1 MATAPSRPPACT
13 PVKKIQFAFPF
24 RKASG
29 DPKKPSSAFTDQHDF
44 LRLLRKEPGGA
55 YAVSRE
61 GLWHGGIHITDT
73 GAGASLDLK
82 HGVRCM
88 ADGEVVAWRVNRKY
102 LSRDIPAFSAQYS
115 TGFTLVRHV
124 MEFPKD
130 CTLTFFSL
138 YMHLQDLAGY
148 EADRTLRRPAYWTTW
163 FKVAQGARDQQDA
176 APRGMVAAPA
186 AQVGLRVRATKPG
199 GAILGILPRGAQFS
213 LIKREGDWGQIEAVH
228 VGAMV
233 APKIGGYVASTAAQK
248 GWVYLGREGG
258 AANAEAFVPE
268 TALDRVIVPPKPVS
282 IKAGDLIGHLGR
294 YDSIAKQ
301 TAARMVHLEMFCDG
315 GVLPFIEKCRS
326 WIIENAAHP
335 AAWQQLGLSPEP
347 TILRIDRQTTLYKRP
362 HQEGRD
368 APMTDV
374 VQAYTLAELERRA
387 EKPFT
392 EAEEGTD
399 RKKLRWWKIESA
411 DPRRQDISGWVREE
425 NFAGGRISRE
435 FAQKWV
441 DFEVLQATH
450 DPTHTIFATTTAYID
465 YITDADI
472 PNTGALAKLSPLMQ
486 TVCRQL
492 YTRGNGQQAANDL
505 CVAAHDPWAAM
516 RASRLIVKHESEWAN
531 PGKWRQLTD
540 EIGKKRGDREALE
553 AEHKRIETLTW
564 WDEVKAQFPALPNP
578 QVFHIHPIGI
588 VGNFFS
594 RFRFTLPML
603 RRLFPAAEEQVLADI
618 AAELNDHIE
627 LYRLDTPLR
636 RSHFFAQIMQETGAS
651 VRLEEGFV
659 WKASALIET
668 FSYFKRNPAL
678 AKAHGY
684 ADQRPIKEDGTAMTQ
699 ADFEA
704 IANGAYGGQK
714 GLGNGGVGSGDGWK
728 YRGRGL
734 KHLTGRYNYGKF
746 TKWHRANQ
754 SWWPD
759 DKVDFELSPD
769 LLLHPK
775 YAARSAAFFWVS
787 SHLAELADKGCARK
801 DVDAIT
807 EVINAETNS
816 YLRRFNNFMMIWGE
830 GLFI

>member
-1 MATAPSRPPACT
+1 MATTPPKSQVKT
-13 PVKKIQFAFPF
+13 PVRKIRFAFPF
-24 RKASG
+24 HKASG

-55 YAVSRE
+55 YAVSCE

-115 TGFTLVRHV
+115 TGFALVRHV
-124 MEFPKD
+124 ME
-130 CTLTFFSL
+130 
-138 YMHLQDLAGY
+138 
-148 EADRTLRRPAYWTTW
+148 
-163 FKVAQGARDQQDA
+163 
-176 APRGMVAAPA
+176 
-186 AQVGLRVRATKPG
+186 
-199 GAILGILPRGAQFS
+199 
-213 LIKREGDWGQIEAVH
+213 
-228 VGAMV
+228 
-233 APKIGGYVASTAAQK
+233 
-248 GWVYLGREGG
+248 
-258 AANAEAFVPE
+258 
-268 TALDRVIVPPKPVS
+268 
-282 IKAGDLIGHLGR
+282 
-294 YDSIAKQ
+294 
-301 TAARMVHLEMFCDG
+301 
-315 GVLPFIEKCRS
+315 
-326 WIIENAAHP
+326 
-335 AAWQQLGLSPEP
+335 
-347 TILRIDRQTTLYKRP
+347 
-362 HQEGRD
+362 QEGRD

-425 NFAGGRISRE
+425 NFAGGRITRE

-465 YITDADI
+465 YMTDADI

-564 WDEVKAQFPALPNP
+564 WDEVKAQFPALPDP

-678 AKAHGY
+678 AKVHGY
-684 ADQRPIKEDGTAMTQ
+684 AINRPIKEDGTAMTQ
-699 ADFEA
+699 EDFEA
-704 IANGAYGGQK
+704 IANGAYGGRK
-714 GLGNGGVGSGDGWK
+714 YLGNGGVESGDGWK

-734 KHLTGRYNYGKF
+734 KQLTGRWNYRDF
-746 TKWHRANQ
+746 TAWHIGNQ
-754 SWWPD
+754 KEWPEE
-759 DKVDFELSPD
+759 VMNFESDPD
-769 LLLHPK
+769 LLCEPK
-775 YAARSAAFFWVS
+775 YAVRSAAFFWTAKNL
-787 SHLAELADKGCARK
+787 HALADNGPTSEW
-801 DVDAIT
+801 VDEIT
-807 EVINAETNS
+807 KVVNRGTDS
-816 YLRRFNNFMMIWGE
+816 YIRRVKNFEIIWE
-830 GLFI
+830 EEILK